1 MKYKNIKLSGL
12 DQNNEFEKDLI
23 RGVGELAEATGL
35 KLSGAKNSVTVNA
48 KKGSCLS
55 VKLEGG
61 KIELVYPSK
70 VGFFRN
76 SPSSTFT

>member
-55 VKLEGG
+55 E
-61 KIELVYPSK
+61 
-70 VGFFRN
+70 
-76 SPSSTFT
+76 T